1 MITQTDG
8 LLVISIKDMDYGS
21 HNAHNSFVLL
31 QKNNGYNW

>member
-21 HNAHNSFVLL
+21 HNSFVLL